1 MYNSTAEIEPAFQT
15 RPSYAGELALAKR
28 FCERYRG
35 DEQFRRDLR
44 EEPEQTLT
52 RAGFPFQPEQVLPLF
67 DVGFAGQ
74 PSLLAR
80 RVQALHQEKITWR
93 ETLRKKMRLDSPGLN
108 AWRNRQVQRCSW
120 QLGARN
126 AEAIV
131 HPPAAFE
138 LSRGCSVG
146 CWFCGVSAAKLQ
158 DHWLASPDN
167 LKLWGEVLEIVAE
180 TTGPAGAYSF
190 LYWAT
195 DPLDNPDYEQFCQK
209 FQHVF
214 GQFPQTTTALALRDV
229 ERTRRF
235 LRLSEEHG
243 SPMDRFSVL
252 TLKQL
257 NRIHEEFS
265 PEELLRVELVT
276 QNKESLGIQ
285 SAAGKALG
293 KSKADAAHA
302 TTIACISGFLFNM
315 PDRSVRLVSPCPSS
329 QRYPDGYITYK
340 HETFRDSQHLRD
352 ILKDWCNQ
360 PLRLGLQDRPRWR
373 EDLTCLPDSE
383 GFRLQDHHQG
393 MNFRGGPALAEL
405 GRLVGDL
412 TVEELCL
419 RVPQEP
425 AVTMLTLQ
433 RLYEG
438 AFFA

>member
-1 MYNSTAEIEPAFQT
+1 MSKLSAEIEPAFQV
-15 RPSYAGELALAKR
+15 RPTYAGELALAKR
-28 FCERYRG
+28 FCERFRG
-35 DEQFRRDLR
+35 DEQFRLSLQ
-44 EEPEQTLT
+44 EQPEQTLAQ
-52 RAGFPFQPEQVLPLF
+52 AGFPFQPEQVRPLYEVAF
-67 DVGFAGQ
+67 PGE

-80 RVQALHQEKITWR
+80 RVQALHQEKLSWR
-93 ETLRKKMRLDSPGLN
+93 ETLRKNMRLASPGLD
-108 AWRNRQVQRCSW
+108 AWRQRQMQRCSW

-146 CWFCGVSAAKLQ
+146 CWFCGVSAAKLR

-167 LKLWGEVLEIVAE
+167 LKLWKEVLEVVAE
-180 TTGPAGAYSF
+180 ITGPAGAYSF

-195 DPLDNPDYEQFCQK
+195 DPLDNPDYEHFCEQWRG
-209 FQHVF
+209 VF

-257 NRIHEEFS
+257 NRIHQEFS

-276 QNKESLGIQ
+276 QNKESLGVQ

-293 KSKADAAHA
+293 KGKADSTHA

-315 PDRSVRLVSPCPSS
+315 PNRSVRLISPCPSS
-329 QRYPDGYITYK
+329 ERYPDGYITYRQ
-340 HETFRDSQHLRD
+340 EIFRDSLHLRE
-352 ILKDWCNQ
+352 ILKEWCDL
-360 PLRLGLQDRPRWR
+360 PLRLRLHDRPRWR
-373 EDLTCLPDSE
+373 EDLTCLPGPD
-383 GFRLQDHHQG
+383 GFLLKDPYQARS
-393 MNFRGGPALAEL
+393 FRGSPALAEL
-405 GRLVGDL
+405 GRLVGEL

-419 RVPQEP
+419 QVPQEP
-425 AVTMLTLQ
+425 AWTMLTLQ